1 MKKFI
6 AIFAFLS
13 LATGAFSQAPDGINY
28 QAVIRDNAGAVLT
41 NSPVGMKIAIRQ
53 TTATGTVVYEESFA
67 PTTSAYGLVNIV
79 VGQGTVI
86 SGNFASID
94 WASGPYFVE
103 VAADQTGGTNY
114 SLLGTQQL
122 MSVPYAL
129 YANTAENVTNDQV
142 DDADADPTNELQDIS
157 LSGTDLSITNGST
170 VDLSVLQDGTG
181 TDNQTLS
188 YNEPTSTLTIF
199 NGNSVTVPNGDVT
212 GITAG
217 DGLTG
222 GGTSGDITLNASANN
237 GLNVDAGADAI
248 QLGGGL
254 TENTTIS
261 HGPYTLNHDLN
272 GLGDFTIMDAG
283 VPHFSVLDNG
293 VTTFGGH
300 TFWRSGGTGGTVT
313 GLFQEDGDDGRF
325 IIYENGLTSVDL
337 DANTQFVFNEQG
349 LDRDFRIETT
359 GNENAFLVDAANNR
373 VGIGTAT
380 PEGALDV
387 SSTTSGVIM
396 PRMTQVQRDA
406 IATAVNGMMVYNTD
420 ENCMNV
426 YQAGAWESLCGGAGS
441 GGGSGSNQDTL
452 IYTTDGF

>member
-13 LATGAFSQAPDGINY
+13 LATGTFSQAPDGINY

-86 SGNFASID
+86 SGIFASID

-103 VAADQTGGTNY
+103 VAADETGGTNY

-181 TDNQTLS
+181 TDDQNISGSGLAGT
-188 YNEPTSTLTIF
+188 TLTIGIE
-199 NGNSVTVPNGDVT
+199 NGTNETVNLSSLVDDADADPTNEYNMGAILTGTTLDIIDAGGVESVDLSSLQDGT
-212 GITAG
+212 GTDDQNISG
-217 DGLTG
+217 SGLTG
-222 GGTSGDITLNASANN
+222 TNLTIGIEGGGSQTVDLSTLVDDADADPTNEIQTLTLNGTILSIN
-237 GLNVDAGADAI
+237 GGNSIDLAPL
-248 QLGGGL
+248 LGGG
-254 TENTTIS
+254 
-261 HGPYTLNHDLN
+261 G
-272 GLGDFTIMDAG
+272 
-283 VPHFSVLDNG
+283 
-293 VTTFGGH
+293 
-300 TFWRSGGTGGTVT
+300 
-313 GLFQEDGDDGRF
+313 
-325 IIYENGLTSVDL
+325 
-337 DANTQFVFNEQG
+337 
-349 LDRDFRIETT
+349 
-359 GNENAFLVDAANNR
+359 
-373 VGIGTAT
+373 
-380 PEGALDV
+380 
-387 SSTTSGVIM
+387 
-396 PRMTQVQRDA
+396 
-406 IATAVNGMMVYNTD
+406 
-420 ENCMNV
+420 
-426 YQAGAWESLCGGAGS
+426 
-441 GGGSGSNQDTL
+441 GSNQDTL